1 MTAREL
7 GPAER
12 ERLETW
18 YRSLSGRRGK
28 ELHAAIG
35 HDLTPGRAPRLG
47 KVLVW
52 TALVGAVVG
61 AVLLGLAGGSR
72 GAVVLLLPFVGLAAL
87 GSFLILG
94 IDAGFALTDE
104 LLVALWEADQRLSP
118 PDR

>member
-1 MTAREL
+1 MTRPLLE
-7 GPAER
+7 PAER

-28 ELHAAIG
+28 KLHAAIG

-47 KVLVW
+47 KVLIW

-61 AVLLGLAGGSR
+61 AVLLGLAGGDR
-72 GAVVLLLPFVGLAAL
+72 GAVVVLLPFVGLAAL
-87 GSFLILG
+87 GSVLVLG
-94 IDAGFALTDE
+94 VDAGFVLTDE
-104 LLVALWEADQRLSP
+104 LLVALWEADQRLSS